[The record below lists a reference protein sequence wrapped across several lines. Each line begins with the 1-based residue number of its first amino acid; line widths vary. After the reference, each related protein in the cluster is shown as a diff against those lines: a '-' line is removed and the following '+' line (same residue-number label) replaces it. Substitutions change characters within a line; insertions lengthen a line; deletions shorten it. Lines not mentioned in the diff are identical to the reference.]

1 MRLTRI
7 LLLALV
13 AAACTL
19 SLPASA
25 QTYPDR
31 PLRIIVPF
39 PPGGGTDIL
48 ARLIARRLTEAL
60 GQPVVIENRPG
71 AGGAL
76 GADAAAK
83 APPNGYTLL
92 MVSASYAV
100 APSLYRLSFDPL
112 TDLVPVS
119 LLASVPYVLVSP
131 PSLSANSVNELVAL
145 ARAEPGKINFAS
157 SGNGSAPHLVGEFFA
172 MTTRT
177 KLVHVPFKGGA
188 PALTE
193 VMGGRV
199 EMYFSTITLALPSLN
214 AGKLKALAVTS
225 KQRSSLLPRVP
236 TLEESGVAGIDL
248 VNWFGLLAPRGTPA
262 PIVTRLSEE
271 IARQV
276 QGSEMKAQLAT
287 EGLEA
292 IGSRPS
298 EFESVLR
305 RDIGD
310 YARIVKAAGVR
321 ID

>member
-1 MRLTRI
+1 MRLTKI
-7 LLLALV
+7 LFLALA

-48 ARLIARRLTEAL
+48 ARLVARRLTEAL
-60 GQPVVIENRPG
+60 GQAVVVENRPG
-71 AGGAL
+71 AGGTV

-83 APPNGYTLL
+83 SPPNGYTLL

-100 APSLYRLSFDPL
+100 NPSLYKLTFDPL
-112 TDLVPVS
+112 ADLVPVS
-119 LLASVPYVLVSP
+119 LVAWVPFVLVSP
-131 PSLSANSVNELVAL
+131 PALSANSVNELVAL

-157 SGNGSAPHLVGEFFA
+157 SGNGSAPHLVGELFA
-172 MTTRT
+172 MKTGTR
-177 KLVHVPFKGGA
+177 LVHVPFKGGA

-199 EMYFSTITLALPSLN
+199 EMYFSTISLALPSLN
-214 AGKLKALAVTS
+214 GGKLKALAVTS

-236 TLEESGVAGIDL
+236 TFEEAGIAGIDL
-248 VNWFGLLAPRGTPA
+248 VDWFGLLAPRGTPA

-276 QGSEMKAQLAT
+276 QGAEMKAQLAT
-287 EGLEA
+287 DGFEA
-292 IGSRPS
+292 IGSPPAQ
-298 EFESVLR
+298 FESVLR
-305 RDIGD
+305 RDVSD

>member
-1 MRLTRI
+1 MRFRI
-7 LLLALV
+7 FFLALLC
-13 AAACTL
+13 AA
-19 SLPASA
+19 SLPVAA

-31 PLRIIVPF
+31 PVRIIVPF
-39 PPGGGTDIL
+39 PPGGGTDII
-48 ARLIARRLTEAL
+48 ARLVARRLTDAF
-60 GQPVVIENRPG
+60 GQSVVVENRPG
-71 AGGAL
+71 AGGTV

-83 APPNGYTLL
+83 SPPNGYTLL
-92 MVSASYAV
+92 VVSASYAV
-100 APSLYRLSFDPL
+100 NPSLYKMPFDSL
-112 TDLVPVS
+112 ADLVPVS
-119 LLASVPYVLVSP
+119 LIASVPFVLVSP
-131 PSLSANSVNELVAL
+131 PAFSANSVNELVTL

-157 SGNGSAPHLVGEFFA
+157 SGNGSAPHLVGELFA
-172 MTTRT
+172 MQTGT

-199 EMYFSTITLALPSLN
+199 EMYFSTISLAQPSLT

-236 TLEESGVAGIDL
+236 TLEESGIPGFDL
-248 VNWFGLLAPRGTPA
+248 VDWFGLLAPRGTPPA
-262 PIVTRLSEE
+262 IVNRLSEE

-276 QGSEMKAQLAT
+276 HGAQLKGQLAT
-287 EGLEA
+287 DGFEA
-292 IGSRPS
+292 IGGSPAQ
-298 EFESVLR
+298 FESVLR

>member
-1 MRLTRI
+1 MRLTKI
-7 LLLALV
+7 LCLAL
-13 AAACTL
+13 AAVACT
-19 SLPASA
+19 ASA

-31 PLRIIVPF
+31 PVRIIVPF
-39 PPGGGTDIL
+39 PPGGGTDII
-48 ARLIARRLTEAL
+48 ARLVARRLTDAL
-60 GQPVVIENRPG
+60 GQSVVVENRPG
-71 AGGAL
+71 AGGTV

-92 MVSASYAV
+92 VVSASYAV
-100 APSLYRLSFDPL
+100 NPSLYKMPFDPL
-112 TDLVPVS
+112 ADLVPVS
-119 LLASVPYVLVSP
+119 LIASVPFVLVSP
-131 PSLSANSVNELVAL
+131 PALSANSVNELVTL
-145 ARAEPGKINFAS
+145 ARTKPGGINFAS
-157 SGNGSAPHLVGEFFA
+157 SGNGSAPHLVGELFA
-172 MTTRT
+172 MQTGT

-199 EMYFSTITLALPSLN
+199 EMYFSTVSLAQPSLT

-248 VNWFGLLAPRGTPA
+248 VDWFGLLAPRGTPPA
-262 PIVTRLSEE
+262 IVNRLSEE

-276 QGSEMKAQLAT
+276 QGAEMKAQLAT
-287 EGLEA
+287 DGFEA
-292 IGSRPS
+292 IGGSPAQ
-298 EFESVLR
+298 FDSVLR

-310 YARIVKAAGVR
+310 YARIVKAVGVR

>member
-1 MRLTRI
+1 MRFRI
-7 LLLALV
+7 FFLALLC
-13 AAACTL
+13 AA
-19 SLPASA
+19 SLPVAA

-31 PLRIIVPF
+31 PVRIIVPF
-39 PPGGGTDIL
+39 PPGGGTDII
-48 ARLIARRLTEAL
+48 ARLVARRLTDAF
-60 GQPVVIENRPG
+60 GQSVVVENRPG
-71 AGGAL
+71 AGGTV

-92 MVSASYAV
+92 VVSASYAV
-100 APSLYRLSFDPL
+100 NPSLYKMPFDPL
-112 TDLVPVS
+112 ADLVPVS
-119 LLASVPYVLVSP
+119 LIASVPFVLVSP
-131 PSLSANSVNELVAL
+131 PGFSANSVNQLVTL
-145 ARAEPGKINFAS
+145 ARTTPGGINFAS
-157 SGNGSAPHLVGEFFA
+157 SGNGSAPHLVGELFA
-172 MTTRT
+172 MQTGT

-199 EMYFSTITLALPSLN
+199 EMYFSTISLAQASLT

-248 VNWFGLLAPRGTPA
+248 VDWFGLLAPRGTPPA
-262 PIVTRLSEE
+262 IVNRLSEE

-276 QGSEMKAQLAT
+276 QGAEMKAQLAT
-287 EGLEA
+287 DGFEA
-292 IGSRPS
+292 IGGSPAQ
-298 EFESVLR
+298 FESVLR

-310 YARIVKAAGVR
+310 YARIVKAVGVR